1 MPEMRHPPATA
12 PQLPAGVSF
21 PADNNESAM
30 SDSSGQNSVSETGV
44 NSASEAGAV
53 SLDPSVTY
61 KDEEETIVDTD
72 QIRVVVQ
79 GYEPNG
85 QSEDG
90 KKVFKSRLSI
100 ENKTQNEVE
109 LYFEGCAVNRFS
121 TDINTEAV
129 IAAKGTEEVTLE
141 FDIGVLSAAGIVS
154 VDEIEGQIVGLFESD
169 DDYIHIFRFYPTG
182 KKAEDVIAADPVT
195 EDDLTVLADNEHL
208 LFGILKH
215 NAKTDFLLSDSKNKE
230 REVYFY
236 AVNRDEETMSLT
248 LGKLSV
254 NGNDYYVYVEDD
266 DSSEQG
272 KKTFMD
278 HYRISIMS
286 CCPGCSIVSG
296 FPLDDRFMDENQ
308 IDSFEDITEMILGLN
323 VSLEGEYTPIYAD
336 LLVYYAEG
344 NGSESALKPA
354 YVTVDYVQ
362 EEQLIADRDEYKLS
376 VTGYEPESVV
386 MNQWG
391 STFQKAFLIHL
402 QIQNKTDVEW
412 TYIVGENISVNDLSG
427 FGISEGDQ
435 IQVRVPSGET
445 RDFVC
450 YVPSDRFEENGI
462 DSVDEVRFS
471 LSGGPNVITNY
482 HYEEYEVFPTGKKS
496 EDVLPAVSAEL
507 LQSDEYVTL
516 DYSLKEVIGISFKI
530 NKDGSIY
537 DDGIRIYAQN
547 LYDDSAIEVSIT
559 DVYVDGVLMET
570 DEEHY
575 YYGPERIPCLIDE
588 DGKVYEMDKDKYEDQ
603 RKRQYTLNFG
613 TIEPQEVGT
622 SDHFISKDVLR
633 HFGKDEDTPSV
644 IDFKL
649 GHVLLNKN
657 PNPKDRQ
664 VILYIQVHYDLKAK
678 STKSHISFEIEDF
691 DGKVNDSK
699 EVFAGSKIT
708 MINLWTTWSGPFV
721 KKLPELESLSSA
733 FEKKGCRIVGI
744 CMNAKEEKEEALRIL
759 QDAGVTF
766 LNLAATDDHKD
777 VFRFESIPTTYFVDS
792 EGNLL
797 SDPVEGTDIN
807 LFQETLDSLLEDLD

>member
-30 SDSSGQNSVSETGV
+30 SDSSGQNSVPETGV

-90 KKVFKSRLSI
+90 KRVFKSRLSV

-109 LYFEGCAVNRFS
+109 LYFESCAVNRFS
-121 TDINTEAV
+121 TDMDKDIV

-154 VDEIEGQIVGLFESD
+154 VDEIDGLIDEWYEEDVG
-169 DDYIHIFRFYPTG
+169 YNHISNTFRFYPTG

-278 HYRISIMS
+278 HYRIGIMS
-286 CCPGCSIVSG
+286 CCPGCTTVSG
-296 FPLDDRFMDENQ
+296 IPLDDRFMDENQ
-308 IDSFEDITEMILGLN
+308 IGSIEDITDMTLGLS
-323 VSLEGEYTPIYAD
+323 VSHEGEYPPIYAD
-336 LLVYYAEG
+336 LLVYNAEG
-344 NGSESALKPA
+344 NGGESALKPA
-354 YVTVDYVQ
+354 YADVDYVQ
-362 EEQLIADRDEYKLS
+362 EEQLIVDRDEYKLS
-376 VTGYEPESVV
+376 VTGYDPESVV
-386 MNQWG
+386 MNQWDC
-391 STFQKAFLIHL
+391 TFEKAFLIHL
-402 QIQNKTDVEW
+402 KIQNKTDEEW
-412 TYIVGENISVNDLSG
+412 TYIVGKNVSVNYLPD
-427 FGISEGDQ
+427 FGISKEDE
-435 IQVRVPSGET
+435 IQVRVPAGET
-445 RDFVC
+445 GEFVC
-450 YVPSDRFEENGI
+450 YIPSDRFEKSGI
-462 DSVDEVRFS
+462 DSVDEVTFS
-471 LSGGPNVITNY
+471 LSGGPKVITSY
-482 HYEEYEVFPTGKKS
+482 HYAEYEVFPTGM
-496 EDVLPAVSAEL
+496 
-507 LQSDEYVTL
+507 
-516 DYSLKEVIGISFKI
+516 
-530 NKDGSIY
+530 N
-537 DDGIRIYAQN
+537 
-547 LYDDSAIEVSIT
+547 
-559 DVYVDGVLMET
+559 
-570 DEEHY
+570 
-575 YYGPERIPCLIDE
+575 
-588 DGKVYEMDKDKYEDQ
+588 
-603 RKRQYTLNFG
+603 
-613 TIEPQEVGT
+613 
-622 SDHFISKDVLR
+622 
-633 HFGKDEDTPSV
+633 
-644 IDFKL
+644 
-649 GHVLLNKN
+649 
-657 PNPKDRQ
+657 
-664 VILYIQVHYDLKAK
+664 
-678 STKSHISFEIEDF
+678 HISFDIEDF
-691 DGKVNDSK
+691 DGKAVNSK
-699 EVFAGSKIT
+699 DIFAGSKIT
-708 MINLWTTWSGPFV
+708 MINLWTTWSGSFV
-721 KKLPELESLSSA
+721 KKLPELESLSSE

-744 CMNAKEEKEEALRIL
+744 CLNADEEKEEALSIL

-766 LNLAATDDHKD
+766 LNLAATDDLKD
-777 VFRFESIPTTYFVDS
+777 VFRFKSIPTTYFVDS